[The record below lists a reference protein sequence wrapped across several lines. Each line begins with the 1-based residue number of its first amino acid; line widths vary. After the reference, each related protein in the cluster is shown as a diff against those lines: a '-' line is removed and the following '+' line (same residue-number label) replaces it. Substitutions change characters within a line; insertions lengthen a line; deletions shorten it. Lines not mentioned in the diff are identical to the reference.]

1 MNKSGRQ
8 SLVDILMY
16 LLVFIVFI
24 FLISLIVSF
33 MGGDGVELFKILSIS
48 VTMTILGGVIIGLPE
63 LLKKEIVNLVMYE
76 KGNKYS
82 QMDID
87 NVTLEHNNYF
97 YHLKNAN
104 ESLKIRQDDYNDCVE
119 YFKYVNENKKRF
131 EKFKS

>member
-97 YHLKNAN
+97 YH
-104 ESLKIRQDDYNDCVE
+104 
-119 YFKYVNENKKRF
+119 
-131 EKFKS
+131 